1 MADEGGI
8 GVLFSGLG
16 AATQWLW
23 SRPLGSHS
31 AEEDEEETVDALQ
44 EEAQLEDEGQARHSY
59 FRKTTSRA
67 VPQELSR
74 SGRVYQTAQ
83 LSALEYL
90 GPTMNIKSQWSSW
103 SSSPRPLP
111 PPQGRSLTSL
121 IPTANSL
128 RLGPTSINL
137 ESPRMDKGLS
147 QRSLLTE
154 SSGTPQ
160 MRTNS
165 GYYTKETE
173 APLRRG
179 HSESPSSAKLRIR
192 NR

>member
-1 MADEGGI
+1 MAEGGEI

-23 SRPLGSHS
+23 SKPLGSHS
-31 AEEDEEETVDALQ
+31 AEDDEEETVDALQ
-44 EEAQLEDEGQARHSY
+44 EEAQLEDEGLARHLC
-59 FRKTTSRA
+59 FRKTTSRV
-67 VPQELSR
+67 VPQEVSR

-83 LSALEYL
+83 LSALEYS

-121 IPTANSL
+121 IPTANPL

-137 ESPRMDKGLS
+137 ESPRMDKGLL
-147 QRSLLTE
+147 QRGLLTE
-154 SSGTPQ
+154 SNGTPQ
-160 MRTNS
+160 TRTSS
-165 GYYTKETE
+165 GYFIKEME
-173 APLRRG
+173 APPSRG
-179 HSESPSSAKLRIR
+179 HSGSPSSAKLRIR

>member
-1 MADEGGI
+1 MAEEGGI
-8 GVLFSGLG
+8 GALFSGLG

-23 SRPLGSHS
+23 LRPLGSHS
-31 AEEDEEETVDALQ
+31 AEDDEEEAVDALQ

-59 FRKTTSRA
+59 FRKTTSRV
-67 VPQELSR
+67 VPQEVSR

-121 IPTANSL
+121 IPTANPL

-147 QRSLLTE
+147 QRGSSTE
-154 SSGTPQ
+154 LSGTPQ
-160 MRTNS
+160 MRTNLE
-165 GYYTKETE
+165 YYTKATE
-173 APLRRG
+173 APRQRG
-179 HSESPSSAKLRIR
+179 RSESPSSAKLKIR
-192 NR
+192 SR

>member
-1 MADEGGI
+1 MAEGGETSA
-8 GVLFSGLG
+8 LFSGLS

-23 SRPLGSHS
+23 SKPLGNHS
-31 AEEDEEETVDALQ
+31 AEEDEEETVDALL
-44 EEAQLEDEGQARHSY
+44 EEAQLEDEGLARHSY
-59 FRKTTSRA
+59 FRKTTSRE
-67 VPQELSR
+67 VPLEVSR

-83 LSALEYL
+83 LSALEYS

-121 IPTANSL
+121 IPTANPL

-137 ESPRMDKGLS
+137 ESPRMGKGPS
-147 QRSLLTE
+147 QRGLLTE
-154 SSGTPQ
+154 SSGTPL

-165 GYYTKETE
+165 GYYIKETE
-173 APLRRG
+173 ALPQRG
-179 HSESPSSAKLRIR
+179 HSGSPSSAKLRIR